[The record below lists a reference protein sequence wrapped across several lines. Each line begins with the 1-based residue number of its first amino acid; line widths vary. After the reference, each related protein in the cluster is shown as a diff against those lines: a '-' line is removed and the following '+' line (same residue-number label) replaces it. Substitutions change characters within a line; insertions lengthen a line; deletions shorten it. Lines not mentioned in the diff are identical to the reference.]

1 MLCKWLLTSLIRREN
16 GHKIVNLLV
25 SIAFDL
31 MLGLYIIKYFIEYK
45 RDVLFFIE
53 DIGEVRCS

>member
-16 GHKIVNLLV
+16 GLKIVNLLV